1 MNNIKI
7 SNTNASGTTKTAV
20 RVRIGEVLVSE
31 LREQARNP
39 LSILQARTRSKYH
52 AQLCSDLDLAM
63 NDGLCSSE
71 QAEYIKSYI
80 FPLIRG

>member
-20 RVRIGEVLVSE
+20 RVRIGDVLVSE

-39 LSILQARTRSKYH
+39 LRILQARTRSKYH
-52 AQLCSDLDLAM
+52 AQLCSDLELAM
-63 NDGLCSSE
+63 SDGLCSLE
-71 QAEYIKSYI
+71 QVEYIKSYI
-80 FPLIRG
+80 FPLINE